1 MEEGLGGSLVRDDP
15 ICIMKL
21 KVLEIVLYCLPVQ
34 VCLCVLARPQAEE
47 EGDLDEVGLALGKRE
62 GYVGRLR
69 RGNVKAMPRP
79 SGMIFSRLCGGSLYN
94 M

>member
-1 MEEGLGGSLVRDDP
+1 MRDDP
-15 ICIMKL
+15 VRIMKL
-21 KVLEIVLYCLPVQ
+21 KVLEMVLYCLPVQ

-47 EGDLDEVGLALGKRE
+47 EGDLDEVGLALGKGE

-69 RGNVKAMPRP
+69 CGHVKAMPRP
-79 SGMIFSRLCGGSLYN
+79 SGMIFSRLGGGSLYN